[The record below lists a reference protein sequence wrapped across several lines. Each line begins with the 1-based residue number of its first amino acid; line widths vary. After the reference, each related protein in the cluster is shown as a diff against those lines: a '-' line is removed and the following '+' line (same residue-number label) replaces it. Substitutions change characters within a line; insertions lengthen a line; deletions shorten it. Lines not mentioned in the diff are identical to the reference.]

1 MGGSA
6 TGHEELSQRSD
17 VPNVSSVS
25 RFAGDPIVALLVD
38 RDQDTRQMY
47 AEFLKLGNWRV
58 DEASD
63 GREALAK
70 AIAVHPHVIITETRL
85 SGIDGITLCALLR
98 RDVATNTIPVVF
110 VTGDAYAADVERA
123 IEAGADLVLTKPCLP
138 EHLLTMLRSVLEDSR
153 NLVTRSAGV
162 RHDALDRLERAD
174 EVLSRSVDI
183 VHRRQTLKKTH
194 QRGDTLNP
202 PIAPPS
208 LVCPLCDQPL
218 TYRRSHVG
226 GVSSKHSEQ
235 WDYFDCE
242 AGCGT
247 FQYRARTRKLRK
259 VE

>member
-1 MGGSA
+1 MP
-6 TGHEELSQRSD
+6 TLD
-17 VPNVSSVS
+17 PVS

-38 RDQDTRQMY
+38 RDQDTRHMY

-70 AIAVHPHVIITETRL
+70 AIALHPDIIITETRL
-85 SGIDGITLCALLR
+85 PGIDGITLCALLR
-98 RDVATNTIPVVF
+98 RDVATNAIPVIF
-110 VTGDAYAADVERA
+110 VTGDAYPADIERA
-123 IEAGADLVLTKPCLP
+123 IAAGGDMVLTKPCLP
-138 EHLLTMLRSVLEDSR
+138 EHLLTRVHDVMDKSR
-153 NLVTRSAGV
+153 NVRTRAAAV
-162 RHDALDRLERAD
+162 RFDALDQLARAD
-174 EVLSRSVDI
+174 EVLSRTVDTL
-183 VHRRQTLKKTH
+183 HRHPTLKKAH
-194 QRGDTLNP
+194 RRGDTVNP

-208 LVCPLCDQPL
+208 LVCPSCDKPL
-218 TYRRSHVG
+218 TYLRSHLG

-259 VE
+259 VQ